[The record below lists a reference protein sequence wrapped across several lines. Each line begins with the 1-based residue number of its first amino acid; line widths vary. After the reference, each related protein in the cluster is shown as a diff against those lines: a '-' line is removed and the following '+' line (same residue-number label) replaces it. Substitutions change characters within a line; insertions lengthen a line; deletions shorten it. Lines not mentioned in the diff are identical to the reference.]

1 MIHWKILIYIKFK
14 YIQSCYYLLQ
24 IIIIKEEEIDEGD
37 KICLNYL
44 HEFFPNIWNLAS
56 VNGT

>member
-14 YIQSCYYLLQ
+14 YTQSCYYLLQ

>member
-1 MIHWKILIYIKFK
+1 M
-14 YIQSCYYLLQ
+14 
-24 IIIIKEEEIDEGD
+24 KEEEIDEGD